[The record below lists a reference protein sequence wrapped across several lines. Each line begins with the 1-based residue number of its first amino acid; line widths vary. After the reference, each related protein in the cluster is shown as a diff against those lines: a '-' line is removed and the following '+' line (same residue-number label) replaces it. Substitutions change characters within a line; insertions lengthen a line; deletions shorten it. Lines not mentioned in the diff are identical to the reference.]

1 MDPIL
6 KKRTTDILEYLK
18 RCREQKEEKIN
29 ILMKSLARSK
39 VTEIKQEKLFTLT
52 KGNFFSASGIRA
64 FCNPEMGKRK
74 DDDSD

>member
-1 MDPIL
+1 
-6 KKRTTDILEYLK
+6 
-18 RCREQKEEKIN
+18 
-29 ILMKSLARSK
+29 MKSLARSK